1 MAQSWG
7 LDAARQVL
15 DQWSRE
21 LVDKATRE
29 SGLAVQ
35 FHGVEAWLLAQS
47 PQCLEEAECVLS
59 VLAALKAGRT
69 EGLEPLMRAAG
80 EHRRDGAA
88 TSRVS
93 RSFAPRA
100 YGPVGGNA

>member
-7 LDAARQVL
+7 LEAARAVL
-15 DQWSRE
+15 HDWSRQR
-21 LVDKATRE
+21 VDEATRE
-29 SGLAVQ
+29 NGLAVQ
-35 FHGVEAWLLAQS
+35 FEGVEAWLLAQS
-47 PQCLEEAECVLS
+47 PQCVEEAET
-59 VLAALKAGRT
+59 VLAVLQAYEAGHT

>member
-7 LDAARQVL
+7 LETARSILHEWARQRV
-15 DQWSRE
+15 DQ
-21 LVDKATRE
+21 ATAE
-29 SGLAVQ
+29 QGLGVQ
-35 FHGVEAWLLAQS
+35 FEGVEAWLLAQS
-47 PQCLEEAECVLS
+47 PQCLEEAERILAVLDAH
-59 VLAALKAGRT
+59 LAGRT
-69 EGLEPLMRAAG
+69 EGIEPLMRAAG

-100 YGPVGGNA
+100 YGPVGGTA